1 MDQLDKK
8 ALETAQKALSGGRF
22 DWQAY
27 LLLAVAEMRSEG
39 TTEGESDSQARS
51 VVQSGDGKFEALL
64 ADYNAGSDKAFETL
78 LSFFESGLSE
88 LTANES
94 GDRRKKA
101 VEACKRLASV
111 Q

>member
-1 MDQLDKK
+1 MDKSLN
-8 ALETAQKALSGGRF
+8 QKAIEIAKKELSGGRF
-22 DWQAY
+22 SWQAY

-39 TTEGESDSQARS
+39 SSERSDAQVRS
-51 VVQSGDGKFEALL
+51 VVKSGDGKFESLL
-64 ADYNAGSDKAFETL
+64 ADYNAGSEKAFETL

-94 GDRRKKA
+94 GERRKKA
-101 VEACKRLASV
+101 VEACKRLASM

>member
-1 MDQLDKK
+1 MDTLDKK
-8 ALETAQKALSGGRF
+8 ALETAQKALSSGRF

-27 LLLAVAEMRSEG
+27 LLLAVAEMRSGGSSEG
-39 TTEGESDSQARS
+39 GDAQVRA

-64 ADYNAGSDKAFETL
+64 ADYNAGSDKAFDAL

-94 GDRRKKA
+94 GERRKKA